1 MAASDQPP
9 TTGAETETRLG
20 VVCVAGG
27 SSHRYGRDKLAEDV
41 AGEPVL
47 ARALAA
53 VTASL
58 PGAVAVVVAPPAR
71 VQWWQ
76 ERLADR
82 FPQVAVVAGGM
93 RRQDSVR
100 FGVEAVAARGAASV
114 VIHDAARPLVDGDDV
129 AATVA
134 ALAGVD
140 GAILCAAVTDTVKQ
154 VAADGTVTAT
164 LDREALRL
172 AQTPQVFAVATLE
185 DAWRRHHG
193 DWEWTDEAALV
204 EAVGGTVR
212 AVLAAHPNPKLTT
225 PADLT
230 LIRTLWAERR

>member
-1 MAASDQPP
+1 VASSDQHL
-9 TTGAETETRLG
+9 TTGAEAKPRLG

-27 SSHRYGRDKLAEDV
+27 GSRRYGRDKLAEDL

-53 VTASL
+53 VTGSL
-58 PGAVAVVVAPPAR
+58 PGAVAVVVAAAAR
-71 VQWWQ
+71 VQWWRA
-76 ERLADR
+76 RLADR
-82 FPQVAVVAGGM
+82 FPAVAVLAGGM

-100 FGVEAVAARGAASV
+100 LGVEAVAARGAAV
-114 VIHDAARPLVDGDDV
+114 AVIHDAARPLVHGDDV
-129 AATVA
+129 TATVA
-134 ALAGVD
+134 ALAGAD
-140 GAILCAAVTDTVKQ
+140 GAILCAAVADTVKQ

-164 LDREALRL
+164 VDRTRLRL

-204 EAVGGTVR
+204 EAAGGTVR
-212 AVLAAHPNPKLTT
+212 TVLATHPNPKLTT